1 MEKAF
6 YRTKQAEKI
15 LAYVQKMSGEHI
27 TAKDIEKHFAGLD
40 DNIGL
45 AKIYRHLEQMAD
57 KGVVKKY
64 TVDRNTAACFQF
76 LPPDRNCSEHFH
88 LKCEKCGKLIHFEC
102 DEFASIQEHLAKK
115 HGFAVNSLKTVLYG
129 LCDECNKKNGG
140 R

>member
-1 MEKAF
+1 MEKAL

-15 LAYVQKMSGEHI
+15 LAYVQNRVGEHI
-27 TAKDIEKHFAGLD
+27 TAKNIEEHFANVGE
-40 DNIGL
+40 NIGL
-45 AKIYRHLEQMAD
+45 ATIYRHLEQLVD

-76 LPPDRNCSEHFH
+76 LPPDKKCSEHFH
-88 LKCEKCGKLIHFEC
+88 LKCEKCGKLIHFDC

-129 LCDECNKKNGG
+129 LCTECNKKNGG